1 MTSKILMVQGTAS
14 HVGKSVL
21 VAALCR
27 IFHQDGFR
35 VAPFKA
41 QNMSNNS
48 YVTSGGGEIG
58 RAQAAQAKAAGGRR
72 SDGIKDVPDTIAL
85 PSIPPT
91 LS

>member
-1 MTSKILMVQGTAS
+1 MVQGTAS

-21 VAALCR
+21 ASALCR

-48 YVTSGGGEIG
+48 CVTAVGGNATTSQVGNEVVRLLG
-58 RAQAAQAKAAGGRR
+58 NEK
-72 SDGIKDVPDTIAL
+72 
-85 PSIPPT
+85 
-91 LS
+91 